1 MRERY
6 IDIDVAI
13 GICITLVVFGHLEL
27 EPFKDFKWYISIRS
41 IIYKFHMPVFMF
53 FSGCIIA
60 LSMRSNF
67 QWNWYIHFLAKKG
80 RKFFLPFI
88 IISLIFLFVER
99 GIKLNSW
106 DDYLFEIKLML
117 FYSPKSAAGFL
128 WYIYVL
134 FFYYAIIPLIF
145 KFIKSDFL
153 ILIGAIGVHFLPVF
167 TELFSL
173 NLFNYYL
180 IFVILGFLSFN
191 YNIKY
196 RRYLHKLGIYFLIL
210 FLLLILAQLYIDIPK
225 SVFGLI
231 AIPAIHF
238 IALNLKNILG
248 SIFKLLGKSSFDIYL
263 FNTMV
268 IGGLYIVGFNY
279 LDFKPSI
286 SLLLFFFICGL
297 LAPIILLKIIRK
309 NPLLKKI
316 FI

>member
-1 MRERY
+1 
-6 IDIDVAI
+6 
-13 GICITLVVFGHLEL
+13 
-27 EPFKDFKWYISIRS
+27 
-41 IIYKFHMPVFMF
+41 
-53 FSGCIIA
+53 
-60 LSMRSNF
+60 
-67 QWNWYIHFLAKKG
+67 
-80 RKFFLPFI
+80 
-88 IISLIFLFVER
+88 
-99 GIKLNSW
+99 
-106 DDYLFEIKLML
+106 
-117 FYSPKSAAGFL
+117 
-128 WYIYVL
+128 
-134 FFYYAIIPLIF
+134 
-145 KFIKSDFL
+145 
-153 ILIGAIGVHFLPVF
+153 
-167 TELFSL
+167 
-173 NLFNYYL
+173 
-180 IFVILGFLSFN
+180 
-191 YNIKY
+191 
-196 RRYLHKLGIYFLIL
+196 
-210 FLLLILAQLYIDIPK
+210 LAQLYIDIPK